1 MISSLCFGWCGFFC
15 REKRSIVA
23 VKLVIVF
30 LSNVKRLEKKWMHI
44 RKMEKKKHKMINRI
58 TMTKKRKQ
66 GICWMIHHRRRKWS
80 LSLTKLI
87 EAVCHLQTK
96 RSYQFLVLRY
106 RETLTFQQVVSFRI
120 CANVRLFW
128 INGQSIMLGLFL
140 LSGAAI
146 YIRKRQT
153 VPMLG
158 VSSSGRLQG
167 NSRFWKNHFSVCKSF
182 HLLTQKQI

>member
-44 RKMEKKKHKMINRI
+44 RKMEKKKHKMINQI

-106 RETLTFQQVVSFRI
+106 RETLTFQQVVSCRI
-120 CANVRLFW
+120 CANVDRL
-128 INGQSIMLGLFL
+128 NESTVDYARTV
-140 LSGAAI
+140 SV
-146 YIRKRQT
+146 KRSCYLHQKET
-153 VPMLG
+153 DSTDAWG
-158 VSSSGRLQG
+158 IIK
-167 NSRFWKNHFSVCKSF
+167 WKIARQFSVLKEPF
-182 HLLTQKQI
+182 LGM